1 MTNITSDKRKVESS
15 LGGDS
20 TLSLVL
26 RYTAL
31 FIIDAFALIVVYTLL
46 ATGNIGLGAT
56 LAIATIGANIITFMP
71 SLTPLR
77 WMLPGLVLVTCFVI
91 FPIFYTV
98 YTAFTNYDSA
108 GHLLTKRQ
116 TIDLISNSRGAYYAP
131 DGARFYEWTIFQSE
145 TDPDQ
150 LALWLTRTND
160 SGEVEV
166 AFAPVDAPIQDLD
179 DVENGDV
186 PDAFDGY
193 VRVTG
198 ADRIPLIQVVERE
211 VFGEEGD
218 TVGIAGAGTAA
229 RPLDRRLVYDADA
242 DTFTDVATG
251 IVYVADESIGEFV
264 SQPLQLV
271 YDVDAEVLTVPNTN
285 AVYTPDDSG
294 IFTDF
299 GLPYRYDTERGG
311 LFSPASNA
319 FLEADA
325 SGIVTVPVDE
335 TLIPG
340 YRVWVGSQN
349 FERVVEDNF
358 NVEAFEAEDQ
368 NFFQQF
374 ANAFNGELFTIFI
387 WTFMF
392 AFLSVFT
399 TFWVGLFM
407 AIILN
412 DAKIPGKKIIRSLLI
427 IPYAIP
433 GVIGIV
439 VWQGMLNGN
448 LGIIST
454 TIADIIGAP
463 FFPFQN
469 ANTARIAVIV
479 VNLWLGYPYMMLI
492 CSGALQAIPSD
503 IYEAAAVDGATP
515 SARFWQITLPLL
527 LVTVGPLLIAS
538 FVFNFNNYLI
548 IEALTAG
555 DPPIAGSSRAAG
567 FTDILISYVY
577 QLAFGSNRGADYGY
591 ASAITIIIFFITA
604 GITIVQYRFTRTWEE
619 VGENV

>member
-1 MTNITSDKRKVESS
+1 MTSVTSDKRKKTESPAS
-15 LGGDS
+15 GDS
-20 TLSLVL
+20 VLSLAL
-26 RYTAL
+26 RYLFL
-31 FIIDAFALIVVYTLL
+31 FIVDAFALIVVVTLL
-46 ATGNIGLGAT
+46 AIGNTGLGLT
-56 LAIATIGANIITFMP
+56 LAIATIGANVITFMP

-116 TIDLISNSRGAYYAP
+116 TIQLISNSRDAFYAP
-131 DGARFYEWTIFQSE
+131 EGARIYEWALYQSE
-145 TDPDQ
+145 SNPEQ

-160 SGEVEV
+160 AGETEV
-166 AFAPVDAPIQDLD
+166 AFAPMDAPIQDLELD
-179 DVENGDV
+179 DPAPPET
-186 PDAFDGY
+186 FEGY
-193 VRVTG
+193 VLLQG
-198 ADRIPLIQVVERE
+198 ADRVPFIQTVQSQL
-211 VFGEEGD
+211 FGEVPD
-218 TVGIAGAGTAA
+218 TAGIASGSAVA
-229 RPLDRRLVYDADA
+229 RPLERRLVYDEEADA
-242 DTFTDVATG
+242 FTNTETG
-251 IVYVADESIGEFV
+251 VVYAADETIGEFV
-264 SQPLQLV
+264 ATPLELV
-271 YDVDAEVLTVPNTN
+271 YDEENDVLRVPDTD
-285 AVYTPDDSG
+285 AVYRPDDSG
-294 IFTDF
+294 IYTQF
-299 GLPYRYDTERGG
+299 GLPYRYEAERNG
-311 LFSPASNA
+311 LFSPASNQVI
-319 FLEADA
+319 EE
-325 SGIVTVPVDE
+325 DE
-335 TLIPG
+335 NGVMRVEIDDVLTPG
-340 YRVWVGSQN
+340 YRVWVGASN

-358 NVEAFEAEDQ
+358 NVEAFETEDE

-374 ANAFNGELFTIFI
+374 RNAFNGELFTIFL
-387 WTFMF
+387 WTFGF

-399 TFWVGLFM
+399 TFWMGLFM

-412 DAKIPGKKIIRSLLI
+412 DAKIPGKKLIRSLLI

-454 TIADIIGAP
+454 TIADITGQP

-469 ANTARIAVIV
+469 QWSARTAIIV

-515 SARFWQITLPLL
+515 TDRFWQITLPLL

-555 DPPIAGSSRAAG
+555 DPPIPGSSRAAG
-567 FTDILISYVY
+567 YTDILISYVY

-604 GITIVQYRFTRTWEE
+604 GITLVQYRYTRTWEE

>member
-1 MTNITSDKRKVESS
+1 MTAQTSEKRKVES
-15 LGGDS
+15 LQGDS
-20 TLSLVL
+20 TLALVL
-26 RYTAL
+26 RYLLL
-31 FIIDAFALIVVYTLL
+31 FFVDAFALIVVITLL
-46 ATGNIGLGAT
+46 ATGNIGLGVT
-56 LAIATIGANIITFMP
+56 VAIATVGANIITFIP
-71 SLTPLR
+71 SLRPLR

-91 FPIFYTV
+91 FPIFYTIW
-98 YTAFTNYDSA
+98 TAFTNYDSA
-108 GHLLTKRQ
+108 GHLLTKGQ
-116 TIDLISNSRGAYYAP
+116 TVDLILNSRSAFYAP

-145 TDPDQ
+145 SDPEQ
-150 LALWLTRTND
+150 LALWLTRSND
-160 SGEVEV
+160 AGEVEV
-166 AFAPVDAPIQDLD
+166 AFAPVDEPIQDLELD
-179 DVENGDV
+179 DGE
-186 PDAFDGY
+186 PPASYDGY
-193 VRVTG
+193 SQVTG
-198 ADRIPLIQVVERE
+198 ADRIPLISVVERE
-211 VFGEEGD
+211 VFGEDED
-218 TVGIAGAGTAA
+218 TVGIAGAGSAA
-229 RPLDRRLVYDADA
+229 RPLVERLIYDADA
-242 DTFTDVATG
+242 DTFTDISTG
-251 IVYVADESIGEFV
+251 LVYLADESIGEFV
-264 SQPLQLV
+264 AQAIQLV
-271 YDVDAEVLTVPNTN
+271 YDDASGNLTVPGTN

-299 GLPYRYDTERGG
+299 GLPYRYDAERGG

-319 FLEADA
+319 LIEADA
-325 SGIVTVPVDE
+325 DGIMTLPANE
-335 TLIPG
+335 TLTPG
-340 YRVWVGSQN
+340 YRVFIGGQN
-349 FERVVEDNF
+349 FERVLADNF
-358 NVEAFEAEDQ
+358 NSNAFATEDQ
-368 NFFQQF
+368 SFFQQF
-374 ANAFNGELFTIFI
+374 ASAFNGELFTIFL

-399 TFWVGLFM
+399 TFWLGLFM

-412 DAKIPGKKIIRSLLI
+412 DAKIPGKKLIRSLLI

-448 LGIIST
+448 LGVIST
-454 TIADIIGAP
+454 TIANIIGQP
-463 FFPFQN
+463 FYPFQN
-469 ANTARIAVIV
+469 GTTARIAVIV

-503 IYEAAAVDGATP
+503 IYEAAAVDGASPTD
-515 SARFWQITLPLL
+515 RFWKITLPLL

-555 DPPIAGSSRAAG
+555 DPPIPGSSRAAG

-604 GITIVQYRFTRTWEE
+604 GITLFQYRYTRTWEE